1 VETVHGEIDT
11 PVELDQSS
19 AGPEPVPGHEQE
31 SRPEQEPVDGVVVA
45 LESVAEQL
53 AANNARAQARERV
66 IDWLHQELERLKRG
80 EHAMLLRPVVTDLQH
95 LRGDLLRQART
106 LPADV
111 DRATMAEL
119 LESFALSVELAL
131 ERCGSVPFRPAPG
144 DLFAVREHRAVK
156 QLPAQSP
163 EQDGVICEVIADGYL
178 DTSEPRVT
186 VPARVHVLRW
196 SGPAGQDTADRATE
210 RPDEPAHEQEE
221 H

>member
-1 VETVHGEIDT
+1 MHREIGESVE
-11 PVELDQSS
+11 VEQPP
-19 AGPEPVPGHEQE
+19 AGAEPVQE
-31 SRPEQEPVDGVVVA
+31 PEPVDGVVTA

-66 IDWLHQELERLKRG
+66 IDWLHRELERLKAG
-80 EHAMLLRPVVTDLQH
+80 EHASLLRPVVTDLQH

-144 DLFAVREHRAVK
+144 DPFLVREHRAVK
-156 QLPAQSP
+156 QLPAQGP
-163 EQDGVICEVIADGYL
+163 EQDGVICEVLADGYQ
-178 DTSEPRVT
+178 DAGEQRVT

-196 SGPAGQDTADRATE
+196 SDPTGESGSAAPQ
-210 RPDEPAHEQEE
+210 DEPINEHEEN
-221 H
+221 